1 MVADRGPY
9 TPTFVRSPKHSN
21 GRLAGLVLTLAVLAA
36 LVWSAPAGAVRL
48 STDET
53 ATAGIAA
60 SINDIR
66 ADQGVR
72 RLVRS
77 SRLARAARA
86 HATSMGKKGYFSH
99 SSLGGSDMGHRLQ
112 SYYPASKHGVY
123 AIGEVL
129 YWQQGRVTPAEV
141 TAAWLESPPH
151 RSDLLA
157 ARWREMGVSAVY
169 VENAPGVF
177 HGRDVTIIVVD
188 FGVRR

>member
-1 MVADRGPY
+1 
-9 TPTFVRSPKHSN
+9 
-21 GRLAGLVLTLAVLAA
+21 
-36 LVWSAPAGAVRL
+36 
-48 STDET
+48 
-53 ATAGIAA
+53 
-60 SINDIR
+60 
-66 ADQGVR
+66 
-72 RLVRS
+72 
-77 SRLARAARA
+77 
-86 HATSMGKKGYFSH
+86 MGKKGYFSH

-112 SYYPASKHGVY
+112 SYYPASKRGVY
-123 AIGEVL
+123 AVGEVL

-177 HGRDVTIIVVD
+177 HGRDVTIVVVD